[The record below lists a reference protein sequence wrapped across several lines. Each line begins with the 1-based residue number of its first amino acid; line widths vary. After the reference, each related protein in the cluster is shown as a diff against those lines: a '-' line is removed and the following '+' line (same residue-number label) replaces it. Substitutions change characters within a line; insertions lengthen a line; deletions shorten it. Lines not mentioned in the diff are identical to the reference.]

1 MLHSSVKKVIRQ
13 LLGDFN
19 ARTGGRFNLQYKRWC
34 NFVSVH
40 PKRQKAIIVPKSMI
54 LSRGYYT
61 VIISFARK
69 ECYILH

>member
-1 MLHSSVKKVIRQ
+1 MVMRQ

-19 ARTGGRFNLQYKRWC
+19 ARAGGRFNLRHKRWF

-40 PKRQKAIIVPKSMI
+40 PKRQKAIIVPKSML
-54 LSRGYYT
+54 LSRSYYT
-61 VIISFARK
+61 VTISFARK